1 MKYWRKSSEM
11 SILGNQWDCQR
22 DNCLIHYKNKR
33 IFFNQSKSKD
43 MPLLTKKSKSTQ
55 VDLKMEQKKMKKQ
68 QRFKIQGVQRK
79 EKNELII

>member
-1 MKYWRKSSEM
+1 MNS
-11 SILGNQWDCQR
+11 LGNLWACQK
-22 DNCLIHYKNKR
+22 DKCLTQNKNKR
-33 IFFNQSKSKD
+33 IFFNQSRSKD

-79 EKNELII
+79 EKDELII